1 VSSVAT
7 TKNLK
12 TAAPAAPRAKT
23 PSPKEKLK
31 VKTPATI
38 KADDWYETAF
48 KRFSISQRFRAKTA
62 NQHLGLGCE
71 FRFNPAGDSD
81 LIPAT

>member
-1 VSSVAT
+1 VAT

-12 TAAPAAPRAKT
+12 TAVPAAPRAKT

-38 KADDWYETAF
+38 KADDWYEAAF
-48 KRFSISQRFRAKTA
+48 KRFSISQNRIDTR
-62 NQHLGLGCE
+62 
-71 FRFNPAGDSD
+71 RD
-81 LIPAT
+81 LLASLRPPVKPDLQ